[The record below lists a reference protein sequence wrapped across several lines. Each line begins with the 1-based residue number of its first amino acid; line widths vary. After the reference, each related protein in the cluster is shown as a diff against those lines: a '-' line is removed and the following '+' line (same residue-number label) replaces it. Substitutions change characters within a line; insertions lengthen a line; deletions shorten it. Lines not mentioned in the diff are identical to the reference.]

1 MRIDKYI
8 WAIRL
13 FKTRSLASKACIGEK
28 VKLNGDFIKSSKVV
42 KKNDVIAIKVVPIW
56 RIFKIIDLPKTRVGA
71 KLVGDF
77 SKEILHSRI
86 LNGNGTQSIPQV
98 IQRVHSLAQV
108 YGWLVHGLDKRSTQF
123 KGYRPVI
130 FDKLIRKLK

>member
-28 VKLNGDFIKSSKVV
+28 VKLNGDFIKSSKIV

-56 RIFKIIDLPKTRVGA
+56 KVFKIVDLPKTRIGA

-77 SKEILHSRI
+77 SREITSDRDLELLKQYQLTNRQ
-86 LNGNGTQSIPQV
+86 NRSIGIKGRPTKKD
-98 IQRVHSLAQV
+98 RRNL
-108 YGWLVHGLDKRSTQF
+108 GDWLK
-123 KGYRPVI
+123 
-130 FDKLIRKLK
+130 

>member
-28 VKLNGDFIKSSKVV
+28 AKLNGGFVKSSKIV

-56 RIFKIIDLPKTRVGA
+56 KVFKIIDLPKTRVGA
-71 KLVGDF
+71 KIVGDF
-77 SKEILHSRI
+77 SKEITPNRDLEL
-86 LNGNGTQSIPQV
+86 LNQYELINRQNRSIGIKGRPTKKD
-98 IQRVHSLAQV
+98 RRNL
-108 YGWLVHGLDKRSTQF
+108 GDWLK
-123 KGYRPVI
+123 
-130 FDKLIRKLK
+130 

>member
-28 VKLNGDFIKSSKVV
+28 VKLNGDFIKSSKIV

-56 RIFKIIDLPKTRVGA
+56 KSFKIIDLPKSRIGP
-71 KLVGDF
+71 KLVSDYRIETT
-77 SKEILHSRI
+77 SKTDLATLEQHEIMNRQ
-86 LNGNGTQSIPQV
+86 N
-98 IQRVHSLAQV
+98 RSL
-108 YGWLVHGLDKRSTQF
+108 GIMG
-123 KGYRPVI
+123 RPTKKDRRNLGKL
-130 FDKLIRKLK
+130 FDYINKN

>member
-28 VKLNGDFIKSSKVV
+28 VKLNGDFIKSSKIV

-56 RIFKIIDLPKTRVGA
+56 RTFKIIDLPKTRVGA

-77 SKEILHSRI
+77 SKEITPNGDLEL
-86 LNGNGTQSIPQV
+86 LNQYELINRQNRSIGIKGRPTKKD
-98 IQRVHSLAQV
+98 RRNL
-108 YGWLVHGLDKRSTQF
+108 GDWLK
-123 KGYRPVI
+123 
-130 FDKLIRKLK
+130 

>member
-56 RIFKIIDLPKTRVGA
+56 KTFKIIDLPKTRVGA

-77 SKEILHSRI
+77 SKEITDNGDLEL
-86 LNGNGTQSIPQV
+86 LNQYEIINRQNRSIGIKGRPTKKD
-98 IQRVHSLAQV
+98 RRNL
-108 YGWLVHGLDKRSTQF
+108 GDWLKKYLR
-123 KGYRPVI
+123 
-130 FDKLIRKLK
+130 

>member
-42 KKNDVIAIKVVPIW
+42 KKK
-56 RIFKIIDLPKTRVGA
+56 RC
-71 KLVGDF
+71 
-77 SKEILHSRI
+77 HSYKSSSHME
-86 LNGNGTQSIPQV
+86 N
-98 IQRVHSLAQV
+98 
-108 YGWLVHGLDKRSTQF
+108 F
-123 KGYRPVI
+123 
-130 FDKLIRKLK
+130 

>member
-28 VKLNGDFIKSSKVV
+28 VKLNGDFIKSSKIV

-56 RIFKIIDLPKTRVGA
+56 KVFKIIDLPKTRVGA

-77 SKEILHSRI
+77 AKEITHNGDLEL
-86 LNGNGTQSIPQV
+86 LNQYELINRQNRSIGIKGRPTKKD
-98 IQRVHSLAQV
+98 RRNL
-108 YGWLVHGLDKRSTQF
+108 GDWLK
-123 KGYRPVI
+123 
-130 FDKLIRKLK
+130 

>member
-13 FKTRSLASKACIGEK
+13 FKTRSLASKACISEK
-28 VKLNGDFIKSSKVV
+28 VKLNGDFIKSSKIV

-56 RIFKIIDLPKTRVGA
+56 KTFKIIDLPKTRVGA

-77 SKEILHSRI
+77 SKEITYNGDLEL
-86 LNGNGTQSIPQV
+86 LNQYEIINRQNRSIGIKGRPTKKD
-98 IQRVHSLAQV
+98 RRNL
-108 YGWLVHGLDKRSTQF
+108 GDWLKKYLR
-123 KGYRPVI
+123 
-130 FDKLIRKLK
+130 